1 MRFTIEIVRDLDFDS
16 HISKGI
22 EENFSPFCFLVKMKL
37 LLQKKFAPAQSIKE
51 IEADELAEKIAE
63 KLEAREKKVT
73 EAEKQTGF
81 NSLF

>member
-37 LLQKKFAPAQSIKE
+37 LLQKKFAP
-51 IEADELAEKIAE
+51 
-63 KLEAREKKVT
+63 
-73 EAEKQTGF
+73 
-81 NSLF
+81 